1 MRPSPAGT
9 IPFIEEIRKE
19 SPGKQANQQSQE
31 SQKEKH
37 IHHRNHTG
45 HRGVGGRVGE
55 KRNRK
60 LTQQTICQ
68 RVQMAT
74 VF

>member
-9 IPFIEEIRKE
+9 IPFIEKIQKE
-19 SPGKQANQQSQE
+19 NPGKQANQQSQE
-31 SQKEKH
+31 SQKAKYMHHENH
-37 IHHRNHTG
+37 IG
-45 HRGVGGRVGE
+45 HQRRSGE
-55 KRNRK
+55 KWNRK